1 MVTVVCKCVCFARIE
16 VRNKESISSLQPF
29 HNNINNIHEM
39 CALGHSFI
47 GANYYLGPVPHE
59 LPLHCCA
66 TTHLLCQC

>member
-39 CALGHSFI
+39 CALGHSS
-47 GANYYLGPVPHE
+47 HS
-59 LPLHCCA
+59 
-66 TTHLLCQC
+66 